1 MHVVLIH
8 PDIPQNTGNI
18 GRTCVATGTRLHL
31 VGPMGF
37 SLDDKFLK
45 RSGLD
50 YWKDLDLTVH
60 GSVREFLG
68 SAVGQGRL
76 FLFSRFARKSFWE
89 ASYPEDA
96 VLVFGSETEG
106 LPPALKKR
114 FSSRLF
120 RIPTVGRVRSLN
132 LSTAAGIVLFE
143 ALRQHGKFIRN
154 PHDKK

>member
-1 MHVVLIH
+1 MEVVLVH

-18 GRTCVATGTRLHL
+18 GRSCVATNTPLHL

-50 YWKDLDLTVH
+50 YWKDLNVTTH
-60 GSVREFLG
+60 GSVRDFLR
-68 SAVGQGRL
+68 SPVGRKPL

-89 ASYPEDA
+89 VSYPQDA

-106 LPPALKKR
+106 LPAALKRK
-114 FSSRLF
+114 FAARLC
-120 RIPTVGRVRSLN
+120 RIPTQGPVRSLN
-132 LSTAAGIVLFE
+132 LSTAVGIALFE
-143 ALRQHGKFIRN
+143 ALRQHGRVDPTN
-154 PHDKK
+154 ESR